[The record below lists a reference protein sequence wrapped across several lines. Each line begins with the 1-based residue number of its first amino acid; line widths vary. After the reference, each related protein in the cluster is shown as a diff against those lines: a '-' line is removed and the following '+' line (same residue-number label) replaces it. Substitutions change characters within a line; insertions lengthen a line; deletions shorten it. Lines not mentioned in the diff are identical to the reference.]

1 MSAKNNPTETS
12 DREIVISRVVNAPR
26 ELVWEAWIDPKQVVK
41 WWGPR
46 GFTTTVHE
54 MEVKPGGVW
63 TLTMRGPDGTE
74 YPNKS
79 IFKEVVK
86 PERIVFS
93 HGGAKKGGPGA
104 NFIATWTFEAEG
116 NKTKVTI
123 RMVFDTAADRD
134 LVVKTYGAIEG
145 GQQTL
150 GRLNELMETPEML
163 TEPFVI
169 TREFDAPRELV
180 WKAWTERE
188 RLMEWFGPKGVKLTA
203 ASLDFRP
210 GGSFHYGMRMPDGK
224 EIWGKFVYREIVA
237 PERIVL
243 VNSFSDAKGGVTRHP
258 WSATWPLEMLTTTT
272 FAEIA
277 PGKTKLTIVWSPLNA
292 TETERKTFTEGRPSM
307 TQGWGGTFEQLAD
320 YLKKAGK

>member
-1 MSAKNNPTETS
+1 
-12 DREIVISRVVNAPR
+12 
-26 ELVWEAWIDPKQVVK
+26 
-41 WWGPR
+41 
-46 GFTTTVHE
+46 

-63 TLTMRGPDGTE
+63 RLTMHGPDGAE

-104 NFIATWTFEAEG
+104 NFVATWTFDAEG

-123 RMVFDTAADRD
+123 RMVFDTAAERD

-150 GRLNELMETPEML
+150 ARLSELMETPEMV

-169 TREFDAPRELV
+169 SRVFDAPRELV
-180 WKAWTERE
+180 WKAWSERD
-188 RLMEWFGPKGVKLTA
+188 RLMEWFGPKGFKLTA
-203 ASLDFRP
+203 ANLDFRS
-210 GGSFHYGMRMPDGK
+210 GGSFHYAMQTPDGK
-224 EIWGKFVYREIVA
+224 EMWGRFVYREIVA

-243 VNSFSDAKGGVTRHP
+243 VSSFSDAKGGLTRHP
-258 WSATWPLEMLTTTT
+258 FSATWPLEMLTTTT
-272 FAEIA
+272 FAEEG
-277 PGKTKLTIVWSPLNA
+277 GKTKLMIVWSPLNA
-292 TETERKTFTEGRPSM
+292 TETERKTFDQGRSSM
-307 TQGWGGTFEQLAD
+307 TQGWGGTFEQLTE
-320 YLKKAGK
+320 YLKRTGK